1 MCSHKHTI
9 CTVYLLLPINKD
21 PCSLHSTG
29 EAESSQ
35 PLIYILPSYLNG
47 QIIGGNIT
55 VLRSPV
61 KIPAVPHLEALA
73 RKAVMFN
80 DTHAIDTALAHSAC
94 LLLRCSSLCMDESA
108 SGRMFCEV
116 SVTALAGI
124 TVESAAL
131 AERLLALYSPMPM
144 FGDW

>member
-1 MCSHKHTI
+1 MCSHKHTN

-35 PLIYILPSYLNG
+35 PLKFPPPLIYILPSYLNG

-61 KIPAVPHLEALA
+61 KIPAVPHLEALD

-108 SGRMFCEV
+108 SGRMF
-116 SVTALAGI
+116 
-124 TVESAAL
+124 
-131 AERLLALYSPMPM
+131 
-144 FGDW
+144 